1 MLIYLSTFKKAGK
14 NLVITP
20 KQKSIFILT
29 IIFSLMGFMVESIW
43 LKPAISS
50 VILATKPQ
58 DLDTQKLVG
67 RWQIPTNLSSGI
79 IFTEEGKIYIFTT
92 PIEALELQY
101 TIDPNFRPGLMI
113 FRDREGKIVGT
124 AIFELTET
132 GELQLDLNIT
142 GEEQPAITTFQTQPL
157 LFKKMS
163 DSARMPTS
171 VTIKTPTAS
180 ELKEQADQDTQ
191 LEAKQ
196 YIEIM
201 NRGHQTSYAQ
211 YNLFKPNLE
220 EFIKGLPA
228 ETRNYLY
235 NIRIIDEKSMV
246 QSVAQAKR
254 TGLKSYIGIVYIIQ
268 PSSASNIT
276 TKSILCES
284 DQPTQQLPSQPSFF
298 TSRGV
303 SCPAGYSV
311 VSQ

>member
-1 MLIYLSTFKKAGK
+1 MSIYLSSLKRGVKK
-14 NLVITP
+14 LILTP
-20 KQKSIFILT
+20 KQTSMIISTIVLT
-29 IIFSLMGFMVESIW
+29 LMGLTVESLW
-43 LKPAISS
+43 LKPTISS
-50 VILATKPQ
+50 VMLAAQPQ
-58 DLDTQKLVG
+58 EVDAQKIVG
-67 RWQIPTNLSSGI
+67 KWQVPTHLSSGI
-79 IFTEEGKIYIFTT
+79 IFTGEGKVYIFTT

-101 TIDPNFRPGLMI
+101 TIDPNFRPGFMI
-113 FRDREGKIVGT
+113 FRDAEGKIVGT
-124 AIFELTET
+124 AIFEFTET
-132 GELQLDLNIT
+132 GELQLDLNIS
-142 GEEQPAITTFQTQPL
+142 GEEQPAITTFHSQPL
-157 LFKKMS
+157 LFKKTS
-163 DSARMPTS
+163 DSSRIPTS

-191 LEAKQ
+191 SEAKQ

-211 YNLFKPNLE
+211 YNMFKPNLE
-220 EFIKGLPA
+220 EFVKGLPV

-268 PSSASNIT
+268 PSPGSNIT

-284 DQPTQQLPSQPSFF
+284 NQPTQQLPSQPSFF

-311 VSQ
+311 VTE